1 MSRWIVNTI
10 PSWLLL
16 LVLIV
21 IISGG
26 SVLIAVL
33 LRKRFPRLTQD
44 EHNDSLKFGYGVIGF
59 VYAFF
64 IGFVVSAMWGQV
76 NDADAVVRTEGMSG
90 VQLARDS
97 SVFDAA
103 DTGRIRQAL
112 LGYERAIEA
121 EWPLAARG
129 RSMPEADRA
138 SEQLSRAYQDV
149 VPGTDAQKSFLSTSL
164 ANLDT
169 LSQARTERI
178 ILGATDV
185 GPTWPLW
192 AVIFLTSGLVLGCA
206 ITYGV
211 AKPAMHYPM
220 VAIVGVLVAA
230 NLFLVLE
237 LSHPFGGDVSA
248 TPAALQ
254 KVIEVLTQPH
264 T

>member
-1 MSRWIVNTI
+1 MV
-10 PSWLLL
+10 
-16 LVLIV
+16 
-21 IISGG
+21 
-26 SVLIAVL
+26 
-33 LRKRFPRLTQD
+33 
-44 EHNDSLKFGYGVIGF
+44 
-59 VYAFF
+59 
-64 IGFVVSAMWGQV
+64 
-76 NDADAVVRTEGMSG
+76 
-90 VQLARDS
+90 
-97 SVFDAA
+97 
-103 DTGRIRQAL
+103 TGRAGKSL
-112 LGYERAIEA
+112 
-121 EWPLAARG
+121 
-129 RSMPEADRA
+129 PEADRA

-248 TPAALQ
+248 TSAALQ